1 MRKKEEKQMRSI
13 IRNGILFF
21 EFYGELDNLE
31 VMKIKPVVIKT
42 IDKHQCKTVKFD
54 FKEVL
59 FIDSTGIGF
68 ILARYNQIQAYG
80 GELILKNIKP
90 SVRKVLAL
98 SGLFSIIKA
107 ENNQEIK
114 EVYQ

>member
-1 MRKKEEKQMRSI
+1 MRSI

-21 EFYGELDNLE
+21 EFYGELDNLKI
-31 VMKIKPVVIKT
+31 MNIKPVVIKT
-42 IDKHQCKTVKFD
+42 IDKHQCRTVKFD
-54 FKEVL
+54 FKEVS

-98 SGLFSIIKA
+98 SGLFSIIKT
-107 ENNQEIK
+107 ENNQEVK
-114 EVYQ
+114 EVCQ